1 MTRHPF
7 RSAPPRKLFGTDGIR
22 GKAGRYPLDPDTV
35 EKLGGVVVGIL
46 KSGAGPLRILIGR
59 DTRESGKDLEAALCD
74 GIFRAGGCP
83 VRGGILPTPAIAY
96 LTAAGSFQAGIMIS
110 ASHNSYEDNGIKI
123 FSREGYKLEDRLEAE
138 IEAGILLERQVTPG
152 HQGLPGESA
161 GEEMR
166 QRYLS
171 FLLKIAPKQVDY
183 KKIRIAIDCANGAA
197 SRIAPLLFSSLGME
211 IHSISTQP
219 SGRNINEECGS
230 VHPDKVQRLTRKV
243 GADLGVA
250 LDGDADRA
258 IFSAPTG
265 EILDGDHVLFLT
277 ALSWKRRN
285 LLKGNAIVSTV
296 MANQWLENSLAREGI
311 EIHRTDVGDRNVLTR
326 MRDLGCN
333 LGGEPSGHIIFHD
346 HSSTGDGL
354 LTTLMFLEAVHDLGI
369 DLADWTRSVRK
380 YPQRL
385 VNIDVTCKP
394 SLREH
399 PEIGPAIGAA
409 EERLSGSGRILV
421 RYSGTE
427 PKVRI
432 MVEAESSDLL
442 EKVIN
447 QISPLLRKHLS
458 ISNDPAPK
466 RRDDPPK
473 EAR

>member
-1 MTRHPF
+1 MTRHPT
-7 RSAPPRKLFGTDGIR
+7 RSTRPRKLFGTDGIR

-46 KSGAGPLRILIGR
+46 KSGAGSARILIGR
-59 DTRESGKDLEAALCD
+59 DTRESGKDLEAMLCD
-74 GIFRAGGCP
+74 GISRAGGCP
-83 VRGGILPTPAIAY
+83 VRGGILPTPAIAH

-110 ASHNSYEDNGIKI
+110 ASHNTYEDNGIKI
-123 FSREGYKLEDRLEAE
+123 FSGKGYKLEDHLEAE
-138 IEAGILLERQVTPG
+138 IEERILMRRQGGPG
-152 HQGLPGESA
+152 NSRVPGESA
-161 GEEMR
+161 EEEM
-166 QRYLS
+166 QQLYLS
-171 FLLKIAPKQVDY
+171 FLLKMAPKRVDY
-183 KKIRIAIDCANGAA
+183 RKIRVALDCANGAA
-197 SRIAPLLFSSLGME
+197 SRIAPLVFSSLGME

-230 VHPDKVQRLTRKV
+230 VHPDKVQRLTREV
-243 GADLGVA
+243 GANLGVA

-258 IFSAPTG
+258 IFAAPTG

-296 MANQWLENSLAREGI
+296 MANQWLENSLSREGI
-311 EIHRTDVGDRNVLTR
+311 EIHRTDVGDRNVLIG

-369 DLADWTRSVRK
+369 DLAAWTRSVRK

-394 SLREH
+394 PLREH

-447 QISPLLRKHLS
+447 QLSPLLRKHLS
-458 ISNDPAPK
+458 TRNDPAPEH
-466 RRDDPPK
+466 RDDSPK